1 MYPFF
6 RTSLHGGYILNKTYE
21 QPNLL
26 GLNAEI
32 EDRRARRHG
41 RTFVGTKKFVKW
53 LLTIRMQHIK

>member
-41 RTFVGTKKFVKW
+41 RTFVGTKKFVKCY
-53 LLTIRMQHIK
+53 